1 MMDTAASPTLS
12 KLRLLQDRWSELAT
26 VALFLSEITWAA
38 VIFCTLFDR
47 PMAYY
52 DIGAWFALLG
62 FITYI
67 GARIIAYFTV
77 KRWAM
82 PVFSALW
89 LLIALLLFLKFVI
102 YAGSPLN
109 LWGMLLDPFRNLSK
123 QPVLQSQLWQ
133 MLFLVVLLRRAFTLA
148 GSNVNA
154 WRAVRSFQVGMLVFL
169 FFGFTTT
176 WENFALNLSP
186 YLVYL
191 LCAITAMTTSRLA
204 TLNGQLN
211 YRLPVFTKSWFVWIF
226 ALTLVLILLGSF
238 VGWLTG
244 VALVEF
250 TDLLLQILYGIG
262 ATLLVILFS
271 PLIALIGLL
280 LPWLDKLLSS
290 LNIQNFGLE
299 QMEFLQQLNQI
310 DPEKAAA
317 FNNTVNQAITV
328 MLIAALVITAVIVIV
343 SVRRRALKN
352 ATTGRDDLVDKT
364 AERKL
369 ARAPGFQPGFL
380 RSRLEQARR
389 WLAAARI
396 RRVYQQ
402 LMTYCAKLDNPRL
415 PAFTPLE
422 FLPELSKLFPEHVVE
437 VTMLTDVYQRV
448 RYGEVPESLE
458 ELQTILAA
466 WNAVKAVAEVRVK
479 DRRKRLAKN

>member
-1 MMDTAASPTLS
+1 MDTTASPSLPQP
-12 KLRLLQDRWSELAT
+12 RLLQDLWSELAT

-38 VIFCTLFDR
+38 VIFCTLFNH
-47 PMAYY
+47 PVAYLE
-52 DIGAWFALLG
+52 IGAWFVLLG

-67 GARIIAYFTV
+67 GARIIAHFTA

-82 PVFSALW
+82 PVFSSLW
-89 LLIALLLFLKFVI
+89 LFVALLLFLKFVI

-109 LWGMLLDPFRNLSK
+109 LWGMLLDPFVNLSK

-148 GSNVNA
+148 GSNINA

-176 WENFALNLSP
+176 WEHFTLNLTP
-186 YLVYL
+186 FLVYL
-191 LCAITAMTTSRLA
+191 LCALTAMTTSRLA

-211 YRLPVFTKSWFVWIF
+211 YRLPIFTKTWFGWIF
-226 ALTLVLILLGSF
+226 ALTIALILLGSLI
-238 VGWLTG
+238 GWLTG

-250 TDLLLQILYGIG
+250 TDMLLQILYGIG

-280 LPWLDKLLSS
+280 LPLLDKWLSS
-290 LNIQNFGLE
+290 LNIQNLGL
-299 QMEFLQQLNQI
+299 QQLEFLQQLNQI

-317 FNNTVNQAITV
+317 FNNTVNQAITI
-328 MLIAALVITAVIVIV
+328 MLIAVLVITAVIVII

-352 ATTGRDDLVDKT
+352 ATTGRDDMVDRA

-380 RSRLEQARR
+380 RSRLEQAKR

-402 LMTYCAKLDNPRL
+402 LMAYCAKLDNPRL

-422 FLPELSKLFPEHVVE
+422 FLPELSRLFPDHVAE

-466 WNAVKAVAEVRVK
+466 WSAVKANAEVRVK

>member
-1 MMDTAASPTLS
+1 MMDTTASPSLS
-12 KLRLLQDRWSELAT
+12 QPRLLQDLWSELAT
-26 VALFLSEITWAA
+26 VALFLSEITWAT
-38 VIFCTLFDR
+38 VIFCTLFNR
-47 PMAYY
+47 PMAFLE
-52 DIGAWFALLG
+52 IGTWFALLS

-67 GARIIAYFTV
+67 CARIIAHFTV
-77 KRWAM
+77 KRWVM
-82 PVFSALW
+82 PVFSTVW
-89 LLIALLLFLKFVI
+89 LIIALLLFLKFVI

-109 LWGMLLDPFRNLSK
+109 LWGMLLDPFVNLSK

-133 MLFLVVLLRRAFTLA
+133 MLFLVVLLKRAFTLA

-154 WRAVRSFQVGMLVFL
+154 WRSVRSFQVGMLVFL

-176 WENFALNLSP
+176 WEHFTTNLAP
-186 YLVYL
+186 FLFYL
-191 LCAITAMTTSRLA
+191 LCALTAMTTSRLA

-211 YRLPVFTKSWFVWIF
+211 YRLPAFTKSWFGWIF
-226 ALTLVLILLGSF
+226 ALTIALILLGSAI
-238 VGWLTG
+238 GWLTG
-244 VALVEF
+244 VAFVEF
-250 TDLLLQILYGIG
+250 TDILLQILYGIG

-280 LPWLDKLLSS
+280 LPLLDKWLSS
-290 LNIQNFGLE
+290 LNIKNLGL
-299 QMEFLQQLNQI
+299 QQLEFLQQLNQI

-317 FNNTVNQAITV
+317 FNNSVNQAITI
-328 MLIAALVITAVIVIV
+328 MLIAALVITAVIVII

-352 ATTGRDDLVDKT
+352 ATTGRDDLVERA

-369 ARAPGFQPGFL
+369 TRAPGFQPGFL
-380 RSRLEQARR
+380 HSRLEQARR

-402 LMTYCAKLDNPRL
+402 LMAYCAKLDNPRL

-422 FLPELSKLFPEHVVE
+422 FLPQLSALFPDHVAE

-466 WNAVKAVAEVRVK
+466 WNAVKADAEVRVK

>member
-1 MMDTAASPTLS
+1 METAASPSLP
-12 KLRLLQDRWSELAT
+12 KPRLLQDLWSELAT

-38 VIFCTLFDR
+38 VIFCTLFNL
-47 PMAYY
+47 PLAYLQ
-52 DIGAWFALLG
+52 IGTWFALLG
-62 FITYI
+62 FTTYF
-67 GARIIAYFTV
+67 GARITAHFTV

-82 PVFSALW
+82 PVFSAVW
-89 LLIALLLFLKFVI
+89 LLITLTVFLKFVI

-109 LWGMLLDPFRNLSK
+109 LGGMILDPFVNLSK

-133 MLFLVVLLRRAFTLA
+133 LLFLVVLLRRAFTLA

-176 WENFALNLSP
+176 WEHFGLNLSVF
-186 YLVYL
+186 LIYL
-191 LCAITAMTTSRLA
+191 LCALTAMTTSRLA
-204 TLNGQLN
+204 TLTGQLN
-211 YRLPVFTKSWFVWIF
+211 YRLPVFTKSWFGWIF
-226 ALTLVLILLGSF
+226 ALTLALILLGSLI
-238 VGWLTG
+238 GWLMG
-244 VALVEF
+244 VALLEF
-250 TDLLLQILYGIG
+250 TDVLLRILYAIG
-262 ATLLVILFS
+262 ATILVILFS
-271 PLIALIGLL
+271 PLIALIGLA
-280 LPWLDKLLSS
+280 LPWLDKWFSS
-290 LNIQNFGLE
+290 LNLENLGL
-299 QMEFLQQLNQI
+299 QQLEFLQQLNQI

-317 FNNTVNQAITV
+317 FNNSVNQVITIA
-328 MLIAALVITAVIVIV
+328 LIAALVITTVIAIIA
-343 SVRRRALKN
+343 VRRRALKN
-352 ATTGRDDLVDKT
+352 AAAGRDDLVDKA

-402 LMTYCAKLDNPRL
+402 LMSYCAKLDNPRL

-422 FLPELSKLFPEHVVE
+422 FLPELSKLFPGHVTE

-466 WNAVKAVAEVRVK
+466 WNAVKADAEVRVK
-479 DRRKRLAKN
+479 DRRNRLAKN

>member
-1 MMDTAASPTLS
+1 MDTAAAPSLTKP
-12 KLRLLQDRWSELAT
+12 RLLQDLWSELAT
-26 VALFLSEITWAA
+26 IALFLSEITWSA
-38 VIFCTLFDR
+38 VIFCTLFNY
-47 PMAYY
+47 PVAYLP
-52 DIGAWFALLG
+52 IGAWFALLG

-67 GARIIAYFTV
+67 GARMISYFTH
-77 KRWAM
+77 KRWGL

-89 LLIALLLFLKFVI
+89 LLVALLLFLKFVI
-102 YAGSPLN
+102 YAGSPLS
-109 LWGMLLDPFRNLSK
+109 LWRMFIDPFVNLNN

-148 GSNVNA
+148 ASNVNA
-154 WRAVRSFQVGMLVFL
+154 WRAVRSFQVGMLSFL

-176 WENFALNLSP
+176 WQNLALNLSP
-186 YLVYL
+186 FLVYL
-191 LCAITAMTTSRLA
+191 LFILTAMTTSRLA

-211 YRLPVFTKSWFVWIF
+211 YRLPVFSKSWFGWIS
-226 ALTLVLILLGSF
+226 ALTVVLILLGSTI
-238 VGWLTG
+238 GWLMG
-244 VALVEF
+244 VGLVEF
-250 TDLLLQILYGIG
+250 TDLLLQILYAVG

-280 LPWLDKLLSS
+280 LPFIDKWLSS
-290 LNIQNFGLE
+290 LNIKNLALPQLE
-299 QMEFLQQLNQI
+299 LLQQLNQI

-317 FNNTVNQAITV
+317 FNNTVNKTITV
-328 MLIAALVITAVIVIV
+328 MLIAALLVTAVIVIV
-343 SVRRRALKN
+343 SVRRRALKR
-352 ATTGRDDLVDKT
+352 ATTGRDDLVDRA

-402 LMTYCAKLDNPRL
+402 LMTYCAKLNNPRL

-422 FLPELSKLFPEHVVE
+422 FLPQLSELFPEHVAE
-437 VTMLTDVYQRV
+437 VALLTDVYQRV
-448 RYGEVPESLE
+448 RYGEIPESLE

-466 WNAVKAVAEVRVK
+466 WNAVKADAEVRVK
-479 DRRKRLAKN
+479 DRRKRLAQK